1 MGIDLREY
9 DVIKIAEPTD
19 IEVCLKLLVQL
30 GPINKLTSNQLYLD
44 DKKNGFTL
52 LVKNNDRTIA
62 ISTFSIRKKKNEDS
76 IIKVLYWENL
86 VVDKDNRDGVA
97 YLEILGYLRKLIKSK
112 KYEDIYFAIRRK
124 KALTTHKAAKF
135 KVIGYISLIFNNI
148 RLQFQQSLSDGSEVL
163 TYKEFHNRLTSSS
176 LNNTFYL
183 KSFKDF
189 DGVTEKEICR
199 QIYGKNGQVII
210 DKENNQIQF
219 VRTLFKSFLLQ
230 INLVLKDDDF
240 DLSKKLEC
248 TKQSL
253 VTINLTLV
261 KSLNKN
267 RSFSIHTPIMIYE
280 ILSLKKLVNVN
291 TFRFWEH
298 DAW

>member
-1 MGIDLREY
+1 LDIGLREY

-19 IEVCLKLLVQL
+19 IKVCLKLLDQL
-30 GPINKLTSNQLYLD
+30 DPTNKLTSNQLYLD

-76 IIKVLYWENL
+76 IIKALYWENL

-97 YLEILGYLRKLIKSK
+97 YLEILGYLRKLIKSN
-112 KYEDIYFAIRRK
+112 KYGDIYFAIHRK
-124 KALTTHKAAKF
+124 KASATHKAAKF
-135 KVIGYISLIFNNI
+135 KVIGYIGLVFDNI
-148 RLQFQQSLSDGSEVL
+148 RLQFQKSLSDDSEVL
-163 TYKEFHNRLTSSS
+163 TYKEFHNRLTKSY
-176 LNNTFYL
+176 LDNTFYL

-189 DGVTEKEICR
+189 DEVTEQEICR

-210 DKENNQIQF
+210 DKRNNRIQL
-219 VRTLFKSFLLQ
+219 VRTLFKTFLLQ
-230 INLVLKDDDF
+230 INLVIKDNDF
-240 DLSKKLEC
+240 DLSKKLKC

-267 RSFSIHTPIMIYE
+267 RSFSIHTPLMIYE
-280 ILSLKKLVNVN
+280 ILSLKKLININ
-291 TFRFWEH
+291 TFQFWEH